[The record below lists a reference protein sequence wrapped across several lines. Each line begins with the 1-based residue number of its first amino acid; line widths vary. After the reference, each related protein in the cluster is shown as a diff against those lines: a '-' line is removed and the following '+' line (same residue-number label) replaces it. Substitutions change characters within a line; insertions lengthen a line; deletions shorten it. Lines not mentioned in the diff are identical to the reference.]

1 MRADKLKKQFEDRL
15 KRRGKK
21 AKDGF
26 DSERYDS
33 VGGIA
38 YKPATLSWG
47 YPDRVVIAESDAGKI
62 TVSDLQKI
70 AREKGIPYSGKNK
83 AELIEVLSNE

>member
-1 MRADKLKKQFEDRL
+1 MRAEKLKQEFI
-15 KRRGKK
+15 KRQSRKGKK
-21 AKDGF
+21 
-26 DSERYDS
+26 
-33 VGGIA
+33 VV
-38 YKPATLSWG
+38 KPATLSWG

-70 AREKGIPYSGKNK
+70 AREKGVPYSGKTK